1 MCVCVC
7 VWGGGGRG
15 CHMMLTK
22 HRPVRIYKVK
32 NDEKLLTCTTR
43 TDDTLS
49 PMCGI
54 VHVQ

>member
-1 MCVCVC
+1 
-7 VWGGGGRG
+7 
-15 CHMMLTK
+15 MMLTK

-54 VHVQ
+54 IHVQ